1 MLKAALP
8 CFFALLSPHI
18 RAADPARDR
27 VPEWGMGPSVKHAQP
42 VLSPAADSHPPAR
55 AWPWKSGTHTL
66 IVDGRTRTFLL
77 DVPKH
82 LQPGAALVLVFHGF
96 TDSAQGIR
104 RKSGFASLAK
114 KCGFVVAYPQGTR
127 DAKGNTFFNVGYSF
141 HQSEKVDD
149 VTFAREL
156 SARLV
161 RDLELDPDAVFST
174 GMSNG
179 GDMSYFLARQPR
191 PFVRAIAPVAGCMM
205 SSWTNALLPQTR
217 ISVMEVHG
225 TQDKVTWWAGDP
237 QDREGWGAYLGT
249 EAVMAFWVKSLTLE
263 KSQTREMPGNA
274 AGDRRAIRLHRW
286 WTATDNTEVLLY
298 EIPEG
303 GHEWPSYLG
312 DKDRTTA
319 AVIWDFFKAHCKPRH
334 NSI

>member
-1 MLKAALP
+1 M
-8 CFFALLSPHI
+8 
-18 RAADPARDR
+18 
-27 VPEWGMGPSVKHAQP
+27 
-42 VLSPAADSHPPAR
+42 
-55 AWPWKSGTHTL
+55 
-66 IVDGRTRTFLL
+66 VDGRERTFLL

-82 LQPGAALVLVFHGF
+82 LKPDAALVLVFHGF
-96 TDSAQGIR
+96 TDSAQGVR
-104 RKSGFASLAK
+104 RKSGFAFLAEK
-114 KCGFVVAYPQGTR
+114 SGFVAAYPQGTR

-149 VTFAREL
+149 VAFAREL

-179 GDMSYFLARQPR
+179 ADMSYLLARQPR

-205 SSWTNALLPQTR
+205 SSWTNALSPQSR

-225 TQDKVTWWAGDP
+225 KQDKTTWWAGDP

-249 EAVMAFWVKSLTLE
+249 EAVMAFWVKGLALE
-263 KSQTREMPGNA
+263 KSQTTEMP
-274 AGDRRAIRLHRW
+274 RASADGHQAIGLHRW
-286 WTATDNTEVLLY
+286 WTTADNTEVWLY

-303 GHEWPSYLG
+303 GHEWPRHLG

-319 AVIWDFFKAHCKPRH
+319 AVIWEFFQTHLPAKH
-334 NSI
+334 